1 MPGSQKYREQ
11 FGDEVQVD
19 HLSKVIGRYNL
30 TVGVSKRSRDL
41 KERVDSVLVPSSG
54 TLIKRALT
62 EVAQGKVKIIP
73 AGAEKAEEESEEL
86 TLGAGSK
93 ALGAGRRG

>member
-1 MPGSQKYREQ
+1 MPGWSKYRDQ
-11 FGDEVQVD
+11 FGDEVQID

-73 AGAEKAEEESEEL
+73 AGEEKAEEESEEL
-86 TLGAGSK
+86 TSGAAK
-93 ALGAGRRG
+93 AIGAGRRK